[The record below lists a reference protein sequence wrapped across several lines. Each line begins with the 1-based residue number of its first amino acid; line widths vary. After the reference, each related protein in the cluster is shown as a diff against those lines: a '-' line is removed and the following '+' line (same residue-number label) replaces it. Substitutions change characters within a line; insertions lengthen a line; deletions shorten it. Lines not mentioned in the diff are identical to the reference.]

1 MAKRGNGIVSIAAAR
16 KRSAPAATVAASN
29 GRMGTS
35 KARATVAGSDN
46 RARPIGVFDSGIGGL
61 TVLKELIALLPGE
74 DFIYLG
80 DTARL
85 PYGTKSNEVIV
96 RYSRENT
103 EFLLA
108 KGIKLLVVACNTS
121 SAVALGEIARH
132 TMVPVIGV
140 IEPGARAA
148 VKASR
153 TGKIG
158 VIGTEATIASG
169 AYTRAIQSLRPRAE
183 IYTRACPLLVP
194 LVEEGW
200 TDNDIAERTVAH
212 YLESLK
218 ASGIDTLLLGCT
230 HYPLLRG
237 VFERVLG
244 VRVKIVDSAIATA
257 AAVREKLAAL
267 KLARRGEKAGAQSFF
282 VTETPDRFVR
292 VGRRFIGPRVE
303 SAVRIER

>member
-1 MAKRGNGIVSIAAAR
+1 M
-16 KRSAPAATVAASN
+16 
-29 GRMGTS
+29 
-35 KARATVAGSDN
+35 
-46 RARPIGVFDSGIGGL
+46 FDSGIGGL
-61 TVLKELIALLPGE
+61 TVLKALTEVLPGE

-85 PYGTKSNEVIV
+85 PYGTKSNEVII

-108 KGIKLLVVACNTS
+108 KGIKMLVVACNTS
-121 SAVALGEIARH
+121 SAVALEEIASD

-153 TGKIG
+153 IG
-158 VIGTEATIASG
+158 QDRRDRHRGDDRVGRLHAGDPATA
-169 AYTRAIQSLRPRAE
+169 PRAE

-200 TDNDIAERTVAH
+200 TDNEIAERTVAH

-218 ASGIDTLLLGCT
+218 ESGIDTLLLGCT

-237 VFERVLG
+237 MFERVLG
-244 VRVKIVDSAIATA
+244 PRRKDRRFRDRDGGDGARPVANAQA
-257 AAVREKLAAL
+257 GA
-267 KLARRGEKAGAQSFF
+267 ARRRRRSELLRDRDARPFRAGG
-282 VTETPDRFVR
+282 P
-292 VGRRFIGPRVE
+292 RFIGPQVE